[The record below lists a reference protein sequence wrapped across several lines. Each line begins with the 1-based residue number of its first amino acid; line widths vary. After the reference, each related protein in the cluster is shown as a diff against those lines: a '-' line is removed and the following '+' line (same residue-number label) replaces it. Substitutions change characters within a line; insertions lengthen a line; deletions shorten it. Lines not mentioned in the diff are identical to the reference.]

1 MAALDGPFNQGRM
14 AQRTGS
20 ISHTFGLSSA
30 AANGAT
36 EFMSTLP
43 PPKGDVEAWD
53 NTKPWNQ
60 QTANNIPLIFKDAMS
75 VREEVFGE
83 QDIPLEA
90 EFDEDDARSWHWVAY
105 ASVGASASSPPKGV
119 LARSDSGNSP
129 ADDARRASATAQRTP
144 VGTIRLIPP
153 PHGPNKY
160 IEEKPV
166 AHPDDDTP
174 NTEATIHTDEPYIKL
189 GRLAVV
195 GAFRKNKIA
204 RMLLNA
210 AINFAAEHPELIY
223 NPPSPTT
230 RELAA
235 LKAPHIK
242 RQLSWQGL
250 VFIHAQLQLVPMWE
264 KYGFSEALHDEEGN
278 VEIEAEPHWVEEG
291 IEHVGMWKRIKVVE
305 SRLY

>member
-1 MAALDGPFNQGRM
+1 M
-14 AQRTGS
+14 
-20 ISHTFGLSSA
+20 
-30 AANGAT
+30 
-36 EFMSTLP
+36 
-43 PPKGDVEAWD
+43 
-53 NTKPWNQ
+53 
-60 QTANNIPLIFKDAMS
+60 
-75 VREEVFGE
+75 
-83 QDIPLEA
+83 
-90 EFDEDDARSWHWVAY
+90 
-105 ASVGASASSPPKGV
+105 
-119 LARSDSGNSP
+119 
-129 ADDARRASATAQRTP
+129 
-144 VGTIRLIPP
+144 
-153 PHGPNKY
+153 
-160 IEEKPV
+160 
-166 AHPDDDTP
+166 
-174 NTEATIHTDEPYIKL
+174 
-189 GRLAVV
+189 V

-210 AINFAAEHPELIY
+210 AINFAAEHPDLIY
-223 NPPSPTT
+223 NPPSATT

>member
-1 MAALDGPFNQGRM
+1 M

-20 ISHTFGLSSA
+20 ISHGFGVSSA

-36 EFMSTLP
+36 EFMSTLS
-43 PPKGDVEAWD
+43 PPKGDLDGWD
-53 NTKPWNQ
+53 STKPWNQ

-83 QDIPLEA
+83 QGVPLEA

-105 ASVGASASSPPKGV
+105 ASVGATTSSPPKGT
-119 LARSDSGNSP
+119 LTRSDSGNTP

-153 PHGPNKY
+153 PHSPSKY
-160 IEEKPV
+160 KEEKPV
-166 AHPDDDTP
+166 THPDDGTP
-174 NTEATIHTDEPYIKL
+174 TTERIVHTDEPYIKL
-189 GRLAVV
+189 GRLSVV
-195 GAFRKNKIA
+195 GAFRGNKIA

-210 AINFAAEHPELIY
+210 TIKFAAEHPELIY
-223 NPPSPTT
+223 SLPSPTT

-235 LKAPHIK
+235 LKAPNTT

-250 VFIHAQLQLVPMWE
+250 VFIHAQLQLVEMWE
-264 KYGFSEALHDEEGN
+264 KYGFSEALRDEQGN
-278 VEIEAEPHWVEEG
+278 VEIDAEPHWVEEG
-291 IEHVGMWKRIKVVE
+291 IEHVGMWKRIKIVE
-305 SRLY
+305 GRLY